1 MKKFVMP
8 LLLLSAAFVTP
19 AYANYFSNPQ
29 TGITLNIGSAANP
42 TPDDIRENRVPMVAE
57 APVLAPDAQA
67 DAKKVPD
74 KHQVAVGDGEHNSAS
89 PSGGTAGA
97 RPASPSR

>member
-29 TGITLNIGSAANP
+29 AGLNLNIGSAPNP
-42 TPDDIRENRVPMVAE
+42 TPKDIRDNRMPIVE
-57 APVLAPDAQA
+57 AAPAPDAAATASEKQDMPKTA
-67 DAKKVPD
+67 DGN
-74 KHQVAVGDGEHNSAS
+74 HEHNSVP
-89 PSGGTAGA
+89 PSGGTVSA
-97 RPASPSR
+97 RVASQAH